1 MSVNIAALSFNLVE
15 KIGLNNFL
23 MLEPLTLII
32 PKADVPGGV
41 AIAHIA

>member
-1 MSVNIAALSFNLVE
+1 MSVNVAALSFNLLE

-23 MLEPLTLII
+23 MLEPLILII
-32 PKADVPGGV
+32 AKADVPGGV